1 MKLYKIINN
10 ISKFFSL
17 RFFHAGLPVS
27 YYIFNKIF
35 NKKIINKKIEN
46 KNLQE
51 FNKNGFVKLNINFK
65 PEVDFI
71 KKNIEFVNP
80 DGKRQSYKINENIRE
95 QFKGMLLNKLK
106 PLIGD
111 LQDYY
116 NSNIVVSNVLAWRT
130 NYAEEY
136 EAKNNMLYANHYHN
150 DGYLVTYFK
159 LFINLMD
166 VDENDGPLH
175 IVYKNKTKEFF
186 KHANYRDQR
195 NYNDIENNNLIY
207 KNTGKEGESFLF
219 SSPECMHKAGVPKKH
234 RDIMEVVFIA
244 NTDANLKSE
253 DINIFEKN
261 ENFVI
266 STTKPYTLIKVFKT
280 LLNHFNYKKNLST

>member
-1 MKLYKIINN
+1 MKLYQILNG

-35 NKKIINKKIEN
+35 DKKIINKNIEN

-51 FNKNGFVKLNINFK
+51 FNKNGFVKLDINFK
-65 PEVDFI
+65 PEVDLI
-71 KKNIEFVNP
+71 KKNIKFINP
-80 DGKRQSYKINENIRE
+80 DGKRQSYIINVNVRD
-95 QFKGMLLNKLK
+95 QFKVMLLNKLK

-116 NSNIVVSNVLAWRT
+116 NSNIVVSNVFAWRT
-130 NYAEEY
+130 NYADKL

-150 DGYLVTYFK
+150 DGYLMTYFK

-166 VDENDGPLH
+166 VDETDGPLH
-175 IVYKNKTKEFF
+175 IVYKNKKKEFF
-186 KHANYRDQR
+186 KHANYRNQK
-195 NYNDIENNNLIY
+195 NYIDIENDKLIY

-219 SSPECMHKAGVPKKH
+219 SSPECMHKAGVPKKY
-234 RDIMEVVFIA
+234 RDTMEIIFIA
-244 NTDANLKSE
+244 NTNDNLKSE
-253 DINIFEKN
+253 DIDIFEKN
-261 ENFVI
+261 DTIVM
-266 STTKPYTLIKVFKT
+266 STTKPYTLMKVFRT
-280 LLNHFNYKKNLST
+280 LMEHFDYKKKLKV

>member
-1 MKLYKIINN
+1 MKLYQILNG

-35 NKKIINKKIEN
+35 DKKIINKNIEN

-51 FNKNGFVKLNINFK
+51 FNKNGFVKLDINFK
-65 PEVDFI
+65 PEVDLI
-71 KKNIEFVNP
+71 KKNIKFINP
-80 DGKRQSYKINENIRE
+80 DGKRQSYIINVNVRD
-95 QFKGMLLNKLK
+95 QFKVMLLNKLK

-116 NSNIVVSNVLAWRT
+116 NSNIVVSNVFAWRT
-130 NYAEEY
+130 NYADKL

-150 DGYLVTYFK
+150 DGYLMTYFK

-166 VDENDGPLH
+166 VDETDGPLH
-175 IVYKNKTKEFF
+175 IVYKNKKKEFF
-186 KHANYRDQR
+186 KHANYRNQK
-195 NYNDIENNNLIY
+195 NYIDIENDKLIY

-234 RDIMEVVFIA
+234 RDTMEIIFIA
-244 NTDANLKSE
+244 NTNDNLKSE
-253 DINIFEKN
+253 DIDIFEKN
-261 ENFVI
+261 DTIVM
-266 STTKPYTLIKVFKT
+266 STTKPYTLMKVFRT
-280 LLNHFNYKKNLST
+280 LMEHFDYKKKLKV

>member
-1 MKLYKIINN
+1 MKLYQILNGF
-10 ISKFFSL
+10 SKFFSL

-35 NKKIINKKIEN
+35 NKKIINKNIKN
-46 KNLQE
+46 KNLLE
-51 FNKNGFVKLNINFK
+51 FSKNGFVKLDINFK
-65 PEVDFI
+65 PEVDLI
-71 KKNIEFVNP
+71 KQNIKFVNA
-80 DGKRQSYKINENIRE
+80 DGKRQSYKINENVRD

-130 NYAEEY
+130 NYADKL

-150 DGYLVTYFK
+150 DGYLLTYFK

-175 IVYKNKTKEFF
+175 IVYKNKTKVFF
-186 KHANYRDQR
+186 KHANYKDQK
-195 NYNDIENNNLIY
+195 NYVDIENDKLIY

-234 RDIMEVVFIA
+234 RDTMEVVFIA
-244 NTDANLKSE
+244 NTNYNLRSE
-253 DINIFEKN
+253 DIDIFEKN
-261 ENFVI
+261 DDFVL
-266 STTKPYTLIKVFKT
+266 STTKPYTLMKVFRI
-280 LLNHFNYKKNLST
+280 LIDHFNYKKKLSV